1 MHFDKTEDIISFI
14 RSEINPEEVMFFKN
28 KPFTETFGM
37 QAKIVRKYSIIIG
50 IYEFNNVI
58 MRDIY
63 EFFDKIKYGTTMH
76 WIEYELIAD
85 PEMAMSAIFRYLYH
99 EWNGENYD
107 GQKL

>member
-14 RSEINPEEVMFFKN
+14 RSGITPEEVIFFEN
-28 KPFTETFGM
+28 KPFTETFGV

-50 IYEFNNVI
+50 ICEFDRVI
-58 MRDIY
+58 MREIY
-63 EFFDKIKYGTTMH
+63 EFFDEIKYGTTMN
-76 WIEYELIAD
+76 WIEDEIIAE

-99 EWNGENYD
+99 EWNGESYD